1 MPDYLA
7 PGVYIEEVGRG
18 PKPIAGVPTSVAGFV
33 GPARFGPVAG
43 HRIVT
48 SLAGF
53 EALFGDGASLAL
65 GGQPAFNHLWHAARV
80 YFAQGGQRLAI
91 ARIVRPVDP
100 ADPWSGHARASLAPL
115 TIHARHPGAAGA
127 MQLRLTLALGP
138 ALVGTDPD
146 IVWNEGMQGFEP
158 FPGGRPPAGLRPI
171 VVEFSI
177 QHGAT
182 VYRYTGLSLD
192 PGHPHSLF
200 TTFAPVLK
208 TADDRVPIIVTAP
221 AATTGLD
228 VLNGLFALAPTLAA
242 ALRNP
247 VSRDEERQIVIDLAG
262 GDDGLVPDPAAYAD
276 GLARL
281 EAADDVSTVAAP
293 GSTAGDGAFARAV
306 AEALIDH
313 AARMRYRLALIDSLP
328 GQDIGAVRAFRAG
341 FDSKFGA
348 FYYPWVIVADPASRT
363 GATLP
368 LPPSAF
374 VAGLFARV
382 DGQRGVA
389 KAPANEVVTLATG
402 FERAIN
408 KSQQDVLNPEGIN
421 CFRTFP
427 GQGNRLY
434 GARTLSSDPEWKYVN
449 VRRYLSYLERSIDLG
464 LQWGVFEP
472 NGPDL
477 WLQARALVQAFLVNE
492 WRAGRLLGTKAEE
505 AFFVRCDRSTMTQ
518 ADIDGGRL
526 ICLVGLAV
534 IKPAEFVIV
543 RIGQLTAA
551 AQG

>member
-7 PGVYIEEVGRG
+7 PGVYIEEVGCG
-18 PKPIAGVPTSVAGFV
+18 PAPIAGVPTSVAGFI
-33 GPARFGPVAG
+33 GPARFGPVTG

-48 SLAGF
+48 SLVEY
-53 EALFGDGASLAL
+53 EALFGDGASLAP
-65 GGQPAFNHLWHAARV
+65 GGQPALNHLWHAARV
-80 YFAQGGQRLAI
+80 YFAQGGQQLAI
-91 ARIVRPVDP
+91 ARIVRPADP
-100 ADPWSGHARASLAPL
+100 ADRWSGHARASLAPL
-115 TIHARHPGAAGA
+115 AIHARHPGAAGVL
-127 MQLRLTLALGP
+127 QLRLTLALGP
-138 ALVGTDPD
+138 TLAATDAD
-146 IVWNEGMQGFEP
+146 IVWNDGTQGFEA
-158 FPGGRPPAGLRPI
+158 FPGGRPPAGLRP
-171 VVEFSI
+171 VLVALAI
-177 QHGAT
+177 QHGASAD
-182 VYRYTGLSLD
+182 RYTDLSLD
-192 PGHPHSLF
+192 PGHPRALF
-200 TTFAPVLK
+200 ATFAPVLK
-208 TADDRVPIIVTAP
+208 SADDRVPIIVTAP
-221 AATTGLD
+221 DATTGLD
-228 VLNGLFALAPTLAA
+228 VLNGLLARVPTLAA
-242 ALRNP
+242 AWRNP
-247 VSRDEERQIVIDLAG
+247 ASRDDERQIVIDLIG
-262 GDDGLVPDPAAYAD
+262 GDDGLTPDLAAYAD

-281 EAADDVSTVAAP
+281 EAADDVSTIAAP
-293 GSTAGDGAFARAV
+293 GSTAGDGALARAV

-313 AARMRYRLALIDSLP
+313 AARLRYRLALVDSLP
-328 GQDIGAVRAFRAG
+328 GQDIGAVRAYRAG
-341 FDSKFGA
+341 FDSKYGA
-348 FYYPWVIVADPASRT
+348 FYYPWVIVADPASRA
-363 GATLP
+363 GATLS

-402 FERAIN
+402 FERAID
-408 KSQQDVLNPEGIN
+408 KGQQDVLNPEGIN
-421 CFRTFP
+421 CFRIFP

-449 VRRYLSYLERSIDLG
+449 VRRYLSYLERSIDRG
-464 LQWGVFEP
+464 LQWCVFEP

-477 WLQARALVQAFLVNE
+477 WAQARALVQAFLVNE